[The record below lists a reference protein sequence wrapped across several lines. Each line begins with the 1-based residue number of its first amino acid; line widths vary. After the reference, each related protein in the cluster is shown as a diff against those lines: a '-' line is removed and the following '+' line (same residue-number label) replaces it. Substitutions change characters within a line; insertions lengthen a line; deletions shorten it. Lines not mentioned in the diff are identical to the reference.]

1 MDKTLA
7 WLWLADA
14 VGSGCQYAQE
24 LLTLYPDPVE
34 LYDALRAGTE
44 APPACLTPHALAQL
58 RDTTPF
64 DYEERLD
71 HCLLSGIDVLTP
83 DEGVYP
89 DRLRDL
95 PDLPLALYVTGDIA
109 CLNGRRYAGMV
120 GTRRPSTYG
129 RQAAFDLSLAMARA
143 GVVLVSGLAD
153 GLDSEAHRAA
163 VQADVPTVA
172 FLGTAIDKTY
182 PASNAKL
189 RTAIEK
195 GGGAV
200 CSEYPPGYSGRT
212 TGTFLARNRLIA
224 AQSEALCVAEARTR
238 SGTLNTVGHAERLGR
253 PVLAVPGSIYSAL
266 SEGTNELLRTHRAEP
281 LCKAADAL
289 DILGIGAE
297 TAAPAQ
303 QRFDPATVS
312 ADAQGGGA
320 VCSEYPPGYSGR
332 TTGTFLA
339 RNRLIAA
346 QSEALCVAEARTR
359 SGTLNTVGHAERL
372 GRPVLAVPG
381 SIYSALSEGTN
392 ELLRTHRAEPLC
404 KAADALD
411 ILGIGAETAAPAQ
424 QRFDPATVSADAQ
437 AVYAVLKPTPQS
449 IDALCAAASLPA
461 GRVLAACTELELMG
475 GAQAQPGRRY
485 IAE

>member
-312 ADAQGGGA
+312 ADAQ
-320 VCSEYPPGYSGR
+320 
-332 TTGTFLA
+332 
-339 RNRLIAA
+339 
-346 QSEALCVAEARTR
+346 
-359 SGTLNTVGHAERL
+359 
-372 GRPVLAVPG
+372 
-381 SIYSALSEGTN
+381 
-392 ELLRTHRAEPLC
+392 
-404 KAADALD
+404 
-411 ILGIGAETAAPAQ
+411 
-424 QRFDPATVSADAQ
+424 

-449 IDALCAAASLPA
+449 IDALCAALWDGPMVGYENTLMVHIRRLREKIEADPSHPRYLLTVR
-461 GRVLAACTELELMG
+461 GLGYRLAREE
-475 GAQAQPGRRY
+475 QA
-485 IAE
+485 

>member
-1 MDKTLA
+1 MCRDRGPARLP
-7 WLWLADA
+7 DA
-14 VGSGCQYAQE
+14 
-24 LLTLYPDPVE
+24 
-34 LYDALRAGTE
+34 
-44 APPACLTPHALAQL
+44 HALSQL

-182 PASNAKL
+182 PASNAYL
-189 RTAIEK
+189 RTAFEK
-195 GGGAV
+195 VCGAV

-289 DILGIGAE
+289 DILGVGAE

-303 QRFDPATVS
+303 QRFDPAT
-312 ADAQGGGA
+312 G
-320 VCSEYPPGYSGR
+320 
-332 TTGTFLA
+332 
-339 RNRLIAA
+339 
-346 QSEALCVAEARTR
+346 
-359 SGTLNTVGHAERL
+359 
-372 GRPVLAVPG
+372 
-381 SIYSALSEGTN
+381 
-392 ELLRTHRAEPLC
+392 
-404 KAADALD
+404 
-411 ILGIGAETAAPAQ
+411 
-424 QRFDPATVSADAQ
+424 SADAQ
-437 AVYAVLKPTPQS
+437 AGYAVSKPTPQRS
-449 IDALCAAASLPA
+449 DALCAAASLPA

-475 GAQAQPGRRY
+475 GAQVQPGRRY
-485 IAE
+485 IAK

>member
-1 MDKTLA
+1 MDSTLY
-7 WLWLADA
+7 WLWLAEA
-14 VGSGCQYAQE
+14 LGSSCRLAGR
-24 LLTLYPDPVE
+24 LLEEYPDPAE
-34 LYDALRAGTE
+34 LYGQVKAGWNPPE
-44 APPACLTPHALAQL
+44 YLSAKAREFMQAVAPAQMAGL
-58 RDTTPF
+58 KKRCDDLNIF
-64 DYEERLD
+64 
-71 HCLLSGIDVLTP
+71 ILTP
-83 DEGVYP
+83 DSADYP
-89 DRLRDL
+89 QRLRDL

-224 AQSEALCVAEARTR
+224 AQSET
-238 SGTLNTVGHAERLGR
+238 
-253 PVLAVPGSIYSAL
+253 
-266 SEGTNELLRTHRAEP
+266 
-281 LCKAADAL
+281 
-289 DILGIGAE
+289 
-297 TAAPAQ
+297 
-303 QRFDPATVS
+303 
-312 ADAQGGGA
+312 
-320 VCSEYPPGYSGR
+320 
-332 TTGTFLA
+332 
-339 RNRLIAA
+339 
-346 QSEALCVAEARTR
+346 LCVAEARTR

-449 IDALCAAASLPA
+449 IDALCAAAGLPA
-461 GRVLAACTELELMG
+461 GRVLAACTELELMC

-485 IAE
+485 IAL

>member
-172 FLGTAIDKTY
+172 FLGTAIDKPY

-189 RTAIEK
+189 RTAIET

-200 CSEYPPGYSGRT
+200 GSE
-212 TGTFLARNRLIA
+212 
-224 AQSEALCVAEARTR
+224 
-238 SGTLNTVGHAERLGR
+238 
-253 PVLAVPGSIYSAL
+253 
-266 SEGTNELLRTHRAEP
+266 
-281 LCKAADAL
+281 
-289 DILGIGAE
+289 
-297 TAAPAQ
+297 
-303 QRFDPATVS
+303 
-312 ADAQGGGA
+312 
-320 VCSEYPPGYSGR
+320 
-332 TTGTFLA
+332 
-339 RNRLIAA
+339 
-346 QSEALCVAEARTR
+346 
-359 SGTLNTVGHAERL
+359 
-372 GRPVLAVPG
+372 
-381 SIYSALSEGTN
+381 
-392 ELLRTHRAEPLC
+392 
-404 KAADALD
+404 
-411 ILGIGAETAAPAQ
+411 
-424 QRFDPATVSADAQ
+424 
-437 AVYAVLKPTPQS
+437 
-449 IDALCAAASLPA
+449 
-461 GRVLAACTELELMG
+461 
-475 GAQAQPGRRY
+475 
-485 IAE
+485 

>member
-1 MDKTLA
+1 MDKTLV

-24 LLTLYPDPVE
+24 LLTLYPDPAE

-289 DILGIGAE
+289 DILGIGA
-297 TAAPAQ
+297 
-303 QRFDPATVS
+303 
-312 ADAQGGGA
+312 G
-320 VCSEYPPGYSGR
+320 
-332 TTGTFLA
+332 
-339 RNRLIAA
+339 
-346 QSEALCVAEARTR
+346 
-359 SGTLNTVGHAERL
+359 
-372 GRPVLAVPG
+372 
-381 SIYSALSEGTN
+381 
-392 ELLRTHRAEPLC
+392 
-404 KAADALD
+404 
-411 ILGIGAETAAPAQ
+411 TAAPAQ

-475 GAQAQPGRRY
+475 GAEAQPGRRY
-485 IAE
+485 IAL

>member
-14 VGSGCQYAQE
+14 VGSACQYAQE
-24 LLTLYPDPVE
+24 LLALYPDPAE
-34 LYDALRAGTE
+34 LYDLLRAGTE
-44 APPACLTPHALAQL
+44 APPTCLTPRALAQL
-58 RDTTPF
+58 QDTTPF
-64 DYEERLD
+64 DFEERLD
-71 HCLLSGIDVLTP
+71 HCLLSGIELLTP
-83 DEGVYP
+83 DEDTYP
-89 DRLRDL
+89 AALRDL
-95 PDLPLALYVTGDIA
+95 PDLPLVLYLTGDPA
-109 CLNGRRYAGMV
+109 CLNGQRCVGMV
-120 GTRRPSTYG
+120 GTRRPSAYG
-129 RQAAFDLSLAMARA
+129 RQAAFDLSLAMAQA
-143 GVVLVSGLAD
+143 GAVIVSGLAD

-163 VQADVPTVA
+163 LQADRPTIA

-182 PASNAKL
+182 PAANAKL

-200 CSEYPPGYSGRT
+200 CSEYPPGYTGRT

-238 SGTLNTVGHAERLGR
+238 SGTLNTVHHAERLGR

-289 DILGIGAE
+289 EILGIGAQ
-297 TAAPAQ
+297 TAAP
-303 QRFDPATVS
+303 
-312 ADAQGGGA
+312 
-320 VCSEYPPGYSGR
+320 E
-332 TTGTFLA
+332 
-339 RNRLIAA
+339 
-346 QSEALCVAEARTR
+346 
-359 SGTLNTVGHAERL
+359 
-372 GRPVLAVPG
+372 
-381 SIYSALSEGTN
+381 
-392 ELLRTHRAEPLC
+392 
-404 KAADALD
+404 
-411 ILGIGAETAAPAQ
+411 Q

-485 IAE
+485 IAL

>member
-24 LLTLYPDPVE
+24 LLTLYPDPAE

-64 DYEERLD
+64 DDEERLD

-212 TGTFLARNRLIA
+212 TGTFLAR
-224 AQSEALCVAEARTR
+224 
-238 SGTLNTVGHAERLGR
+238 
-253 PVLAVPGSIYSAL
+253 
-266 SEGTNELLRTHRAEP
+266 
-281 LCKAADAL
+281 
-289 DILGIGAE
+289 
-297 TAAPAQ
+297 
-303 QRFDPATVS
+303 
-312 ADAQGGGA
+312 
-320 VCSEYPPGYSGR
+320 
-332 TTGTFLA
+332 
-339 RNRLIAA
+339 
-346 QSEALCVAEARTR
+346 TR

-475 GAQAQPGRRY
+475 GAQVQPGRRY
-485 IAE
+485 IAV